1 MSNFCGCVGNGNGN
15 TGYVNK
21 EGVLFKKTLAGYLMY
36 TEDDD
41 GNLNC
46 INESDFVDGKLPASF
61 IEGKLRNADPS
72 KRWYPITKLEQVT
85 SVRGD
90 RALSTAETGVNQ
102 RTTAVGVRPFS
113 AMVEY
118 GGAVFMRNLNRFTC
132 DQLSVFKVDLCGTLS
147 GEVKRDDTTKLLPW
161 QIAFGNWYPNMIWA
175 EGDEKGM
182 GNIQFEFDS
191 SIDDL
196 NEELVPA
203 EYIEL
208 DLTAQNGLRNVTQS
222 FSNIANTGFTVD
234 LALEYGAFGQ
244 KCPQTGLVLA
254 DFVLYDVTA
263 DAPVAI
269 TGVTPTS
276 VKGQYNI
283 TSAAMTAGNAMELRQ
298 AETTGV
304 YDKPFEF
311 IIEQFTA
318 VA

>member
-1 MSNFCGCVGNGNGN
+1 MSNFCGCGDGTNGN

-21 EGVLFKKTLAGYLMY
+21 EGVLFKKTLAGYLMF
-36 TEDDD
+36 TEDED

-46 INESDFVDGKLPASF
+46 INQSDFVDGVLPASF
-61 IEGKLRNADPS
+61 IEGKLKETDPS
-72 KRWYPITKLEQVT
+72 KRWYPITQLEQVT

-102 RTTAVGVRPFS
+102 RTTAIAVRPFS

-132 DQLSVFKVDLCGTLS
+132 DQLSIFKVDVCGTLS
-147 GEVKRDDTTKLLPW
+147 GEVKSDDKTKLLPW
-161 QIAFGNWYPNMIWA
+161 KIAYGNWYPNMIWA

-196 NEELVPA
+196 NEELVPK
-203 EYIEL
+203 EYLAL
-208 DLTAQNGLRNVTQS
+208 DLTSQQGLRNVTQS
-222 FSNIANTGFTVD
+222 ITNITNTTFTAD

-263 DAPVAI
+263 GAPVAI
-269 TGVTPTS
+269 SSVTPTS
-276 VKGQYNI
+276 IKGQYNFI
-283 TSAAMTAGNAMELRQ
+283 TAAMTATNTMELRQ
-298 AETTGV
+298 SDTAGV

-311 IIEQFTA
+311 VVSPFTA
-318 VA
+318 V